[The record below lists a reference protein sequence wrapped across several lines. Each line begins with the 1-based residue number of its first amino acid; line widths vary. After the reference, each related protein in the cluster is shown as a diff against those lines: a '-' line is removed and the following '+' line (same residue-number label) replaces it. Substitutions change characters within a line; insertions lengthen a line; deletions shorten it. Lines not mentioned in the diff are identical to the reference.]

1 MNKAEAVVGM
11 KEEGNSRKRNVQ
23 SRIEKKNVKHIA
35 QTYKQKENKGK
46 QTKQNKEELHKTKKP
61 SPNKSFKPQLE
72 EKFSS
77 KIAKWG
83 ITLTWA
89 LLSLWR

>member
-1 MNKAEAVVGM
+1 
-11 KEEGNSRKRNVQ
+11 
-23 SRIEKKNVKHIA
+23 VKHIA
-35 QTYKQKENKGK
+35 QTYKQRENKGK
-46 QTKQNKEELHKTKKP
+46 QTKRNKEELHKTKKT
-61 SPNKSFKPQLE
+61 SPNKSFKPQIE

-77 KIAKWG
+77 KVPKWG